1 MLQSDVLPQVTL
13 VPLLHV
19 PVVTQENCWPPP
31 PPLRTQH
38 TSGGTV
44 QMRGWP
50 LTLPHWIFLGVKT
63 PPELDVE
70 LVVPL
75 ELEELVPDVPLELE
89 VVVPDVPEVPE
100 VPELDALLV
109 ELLVDGS
116 PLDEGGVSPS

>member
-1 MLQSDVLPQVTL
+1 LLQSDVLPQVTL

-75 ELEELVPDVPLELE
+75 ELEELVPDVP
-89 VVVPDVPEVPE
+89 EVPE